1 MTNLK
6 VIGRKM
12 NELWLLPNL
21 KLVKQEQEQEQQD
34 QDKNYGPVGLKTGG
48 SNYGKEYKIKNSD
61 KGNL

>member
-21 KLVKQEQEQEQQD
+21 KLVI
-34 QDKNYGPVGLKTGG
+34 GAGAAG
-48 SNYGKEYKIKNSD
+48 SS
-61 KGNL
+61 